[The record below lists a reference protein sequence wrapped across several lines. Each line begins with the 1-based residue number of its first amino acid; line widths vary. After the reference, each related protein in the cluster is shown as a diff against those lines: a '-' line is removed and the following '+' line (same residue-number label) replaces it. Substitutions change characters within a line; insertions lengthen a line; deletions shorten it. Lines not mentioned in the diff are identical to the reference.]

1 MWLCDVAGMGRL
13 APVQVLFWGNP
24 VTSGSPSID
33 YFVSADVMEDPHGRT
48 RMHPSQVHDIYL
60 YYI

>member
-1 MWLCDVAGMGRL
+1 MGRL